1 MKGIIGKKIGMT
13 QVFREDG
20 EIVPV
25 TVVEAGPCIVVQI
38 KQTEGDGYD
47 SIQLGFIEKKESKVN
62 RPLGGHFKKHETS
75 PFSILKEFRVDDAS
89 AFRSGHVI
97 TVEQFRP
104 GERVQVTGRSKGRGF
119 AGVMKRHGF
128 KGSQASHGTHEY
140 FRHGGSIGAAAYPSR
155 VFKGKK
161 MPGQYGNKQITV
173 KNIQV
178 VDVHPSEN
186 LILLKGAI
194 SGPNK
199 SIVIIKGEGPYE
211 LPIEAEE
218 QG

>member
-1 MKGIIGKKIGMT
+1 
-13 QVFREDG
+13 
-20 EIVPV
+20 
-25 TVVEAGPCIVVQI
+25 
-38 KQTEGDGYD
+38 
-47 SIQLGFIEKKESKVN
+47 
-62 RPLGGHFKKHETS
+62 
-75 PFSILKEFRVDDAS
+75 
-89 AFRSGHVI
+89 
-97 TVEQFRP
+97 
-104 GERVQVTGRSKGRGF
+104 
-119 AGVMKRHGF
+119 MKRHGF
-128 KGSQASHGTHEY
+128 KGSQATHGTHEY

-199 SIVIIKGEGPYE
+199 SIVIIKGECPYE
-211 LPIEAEE
+211 LPVKAEE